1 MPMPPRMPDH
11 EGIQM
16 VETLRQ
22 RRGYTD
28 DWEINEELDNDI
40 LSRLRME
47 KAELNRRLET
57 TKPEKLDAKD
67 ISLLRKYEVGV
78 AYLEIRN
85 TPDSRSSL
93 EKIAAIVGGKTP
105 TGQPTDS
112 ARYEARRQ
120 HALTP
125 GQDSRVQVR
134 HDHFTA

>member
-1 MPMPPRMPDH
+1 
-11 EGIQM
+11 M
-16 VETLRQ
+16 VENLRQ

-28 DWEINEELDNDI
+28 DWEINEGLDNDI

-67 ISLLRKYEVGV
+67 ISLLRKYEVGI

-85 TPDSRSSL
+85 TPDSRASL
-93 EKIAAIVGGKTP
+93 EKIVAIVSGKTP

-112 ARYEARRQ
+112 ARYEARRT
-120 HALTP
+120 HAEAP

-134 HDHFTA
+134 NDHYTA

>member
-1 MPMPPRMPDH
+1 
-11 EGIQM
+11 M
-16 VETLRQ
+16 VENLRQ
-22 RRGYTD
+22 RQGYTD

-57 TKPEKLDAKD
+57 TKPEKLDEKD
-67 ISLLRKYEVGV
+67 ISLLRKYEVGI

-85 TPDSRSSL
+85 TPDSRTSL
-93 EKIAAIVGGKTP
+93 EKMAAIVGGKSL

-112 ARYEARRQ
+112 ARYQARCE
-120 HALTP
+120 HAETP

-134 HDHFTA
+134 HDHYTL

>member
-16 VETLRQ
+16 VETLRK
-22 RRGYTD
+22 RGGYTD
-28 DWEINEELDNDI
+28 DWEINEEIDNNI
-40 LSRLRME
+40 LTRLRLE
-47 KAELNRRLET
+47 KAELNRHLET
-57 TKPEKLDAKD
+57 TKPEKLDSKD
-67 ISLLRKYEVGV
+67 ISLLRKYEVGI
-78 AYLEIRN
+78 AYLQIRN
-85 TPDSRSSL
+85 APDSRTSL
-93 EKIAAIVGGKTP
+93 EKMAAIVGGKTP

-120 HALTP
+120 NALTP